1 MLQSYNIEK
10 DLDVFESDED
20 RIDKRE
26 SLVLVEK
33 YIQKNRSMME
43 REYKQELYYP
53 IV

>member
-1 MLQSYNIEK
+1 MLQSYNIDK

-33 YIQKNRSMME
+33 YIQKNRSIME
-43 REYKQELYYP
+43 REYKQELYYH